1 MLTVHHLFWPRRD
14 YQTDV
19 ERRFRTL
26 PWNKLEMPMDAH
38 EMLHRYAPPPSK
50 PSLEEMLDAVEAY
63 ELKERQRRAQRLL
76 MTRGARNRSQRS
88 A

>member
-1 MLTVHHLFWPRRD
+1 MTVHHLFWPRRD
-14 YQTDV
+14 YQSDL

-26 PWNKLEMPMDAH
+26 PWNKVEMPMVAH
-38 EMLHRYAPPPSK
+38 ELLHRYAPPPSK
-50 PSLEEMLDAVEAY
+50 PALEEMLDAVEAY

-76 MTRGARNRSQRS
+76 MTRGARVRQQRS